1 MQLGVDFGTTRT
13 IVAHAD
19 RGNYPVVSFLDAAG
33 DSHDYYPSLVALQ
46 GTRLVYGFEALAAA
60 RQGAAY
66 LRSVKRLLGEPGV
79 GADTPV
85 RVGDATFP
93 LLSVLTGFLSALR
106 VALGSAS
113 NIGPEFVAAKARTT
127 VVSVP
132 AHALGAQR
140 FLTLE
145 AFRQAGFE
153 VSGLVNEPSAA
164 GFEYT
169 HRQGRTLNSRRN
181 QVLVYDLGGGTFD
194 ASLVEVAGVRHDV
207 VGSVGVNRLGG
218 DDFDEVLSALARDAA
233 GSPELDEGELRQLL
247 EECRE
252 AKERLSPQSK
262 RITVEVAGQPVT
274 VAVDDFYAAAS
285 WLVEAS
291 LDAMAPLVQNLN
303 DEVDTIG
310 GQVAGIYLVGGGSAL
325 PLVPR
330 LLRERFGRRVYRSPY
345 PAASTAIGLAIAADP
360 ASGFSL
366 VDRLWRGFGVFRELD
381 AGRAVGFDQLVDR
394 NTALPDHG
402 ELTVT
407 RRYRA
412 AHNVGWFRFVEYA
425 GVDAD
430 GEPRG
435 DLAPIAEVRFP
446 FDPSLQGRYVL
457 DAVPVE
463 RWDHGPMV
471 EESYRID
478 PHGIVSV
485 RLTDLD
491 TGYSQVYGLG
501 R

>member
-19 RGNYPVVSFLDAAG
+19 RGNYPVVDFVDADG
-33 DSHDYYPSLVALQ
+33 DSHEYFPSLVALQ
-46 GTRLVYGFEALAAA
+46 GTRLLYGFEALAAA
-60 RQGAAY
+60 RKGAPY
-66 LRSVKRLLGEPGV
+66 LRSVKRLLGEASV
-79 GADTPV
+79 SADTPV
-85 RVGDATFP
+85 RIGEATFP
-93 LLSVLTGFLSALR
+93 LLAVLTGFLSALR
-106 VALGSAS
+106 TALGTAS
-113 NIGPEFVAAKARTT
+113 NIGPEFLASRATT

-132 AHALGAQR
+132 AHAHGAQR

-153 VSGLVNEPSAA
+153 VTGLVNEPSAA
-164 GFEYT
+164 GYEYT

-194 ASLVEVAGVRHDV
+194 ASLVEVSGVRHDV

-218 DDFDEVLSALARDAA
+218 DDFDQVLAGLALDAA
-233 GSPELDEGELRQLL
+233 GRPELDEVAMRELL

-262 RITVEVAGQPVT
+262 RITIEAGGVPVT
-274 VAVDDFYAAAS
+274 VAVDDFYAAAGG
-285 WLVEAS
+285 LVQAT
-291 LDAMAPLVQNLN
+291 LDAMAPLVLGLD

-310 GQVAGIYLVGGGSAL
+310 GQVAGIYLVGGGSGL

-330 LLRERFGRRVYRSPY
+330 RLRDRFGRRVFRSPY

-360 ASGFSL
+360 ASGYSL

-381 AGRAVGFDQLVDR
+381 AGRAVGFDQLIDR
-394 NTALPDHG
+394 ATAVPSHG
-402 ELTVT
+402 ELTLT

-412 AHNVGWFRFVEYA
+412 AHNVGWYRFVEYSA
-425 GVDAD
+425 LAAD
-430 GEPRG
+430 GSPSG
-435 DLAPIAEVRFP
+435 DLAPFAEVRFP

-463 RWDHGPMV
+463 RWDHGPLV

-478 PHGIVSV
+478 PNGIVSV
-485 RLTDLD
+485 RLSDLD

-501 R
+501 S